1 MKRKARPASPKRP
14 ATKSRP
20 LTRVRQI
27 CLALPEAT
35 EKEAWGAPTFR
46 VRDKLFAMYADDVH
60 GDGRTALW
68 LNAEPA
74 TQQEFI
80 ATDPEHFFSPPY
92 VGGKGWIGIRLD
104 RGLDWGVVA
113 QFVRE
118 AYLLTAPKRLAGL
131 LEEQ

>member
-1 MKRKARPASPKRP
+1 MAKKKARAAAPKG
-14 ATKSRP
+14 SRQKAGP
-20 LTRVRQI
+20 LARARRI

-68 LNAEPA
+68 LNAEA
-74 TQQEFI
+74 NTQRQFV
-80 ATDPEHFFSPPY
+80 ASDPERFFSPPY
-92 VGGKGWIGIRLD
+92 VGCKGWIGIRLD
-104 RGLDWGVVA
+104 RGLDWEVVA

-118 AYLLTAPKRLAGL
+118 AYLLTAPKRLATL
-131 LEEQ
+131 LEE